1 MLAANLPLVFKDP
14 DRWMH
19 GDTVGFVEE
28 LQEAGIGRA
37 WIGLNS
43 WEQAYAKPELVK
55 AAADAGY
62 LIGSYDSYHSIHEPG
77 QEQWITAR
85 FDDASLYEKA
95 TVTDKD
101 GNSVKGFQGVG
112 RKLNPTLSL
121 TAVKERM
128 QGIMK
133 HNLPFN
139 SWFIDCDATGEIYDD
154 YTPGHITTQRQD
166 M

>member
-62 LIGSYDSYHSIHEPG
+62 LIPITQYMNRDRNSGLQPG
-77 QEQWITAR
+77 LMMRLSMKRPQ
-85 FDDASLYEKA
+85 
-95 TVTDKD
+95 
-101 GNSVKGFQGVG
+101 
-112 RKLNPTLSL
+112 SL
-121 TAVKERM
+121 TKMETA
-128 QGIMK
+128 
-133 HNLPFN
+133 
-139 SWFIDCDATGEIYDD
+139 
-154 YTPGHITTQRQD
+154 
-166 M
+166 